1 MPKSQKALTERR
13 SSPTSLKWRV
23 NPAVRLW
30 IQANDFHPRPRYTA
44 PGPRDSTWT
53 RVPPIPQP
61 LMRRFS
67 ISGCSTSNTLANG
80 AGRRRRRRGARCSLM
95 MNSQGS
101 SPRWAAGRKGAAG
114 GGEAGAPTRPP
125 RAPRPC
131 PRPCP
136 RPRPLPLPL
145 AAGSAAAGARGG
157 GARCL
162 ADTLVATEEG
172 PGFPPSIA
180 DGGRKPEAEEGRRWS
195 ADFRC
200 PLSLLIK
207 GRSGGTAAPLHQ
219 SKRRK
224 GRRLGPTHYLD
235 PRRPGSL
242 PPPPQPRVHEDHVA
256 DASPFQ
262 IKKSCAT

>member
-1 MPKSQKALTERR
+1 MPKPQEALTERR
-13 SSPTSLKWRV
+13 SSPISLKWRV
-23 NPAVRLW
+23 NPSVKLW
-30 IQANDFHPRPRYTA
+30 IRANDFHPRPRYIT
-44 PGPRDSTWT
+44 PGARDSTWT
-53 RVPPIPQP
+53 RVPLIPQP

-67 ISGCSTSNTLANG
+67 VSGCSTSNTLANG
-80 AGRRRRRRGARCSLM
+80 AGRRRRRRGARRSLM

-101 SPRWAAGRKGAAG
+101 SPRWTAVSSGAAG
-114 GGEAGAPTRPP
+114 GGEAGAPPRPP
-125 RAPRPC
+125 RVPRP
-131 PRPCP
+131 RP

-145 AAGSAAAGARGG
+145 TAGSAAAGARGG

-162 ADTLVATEEG
+162 AATLAATEEG

-200 PLSLLIK
+200 PRSLLIK

-235 PRRPGSL
+235 PHRPGSL
-242 PPPPQPRVHEDHVA
+242 PPPLRPRVHEDHVVGA
-256 DASPFQ
+256 QS
-262 IKKSCAT
+262 